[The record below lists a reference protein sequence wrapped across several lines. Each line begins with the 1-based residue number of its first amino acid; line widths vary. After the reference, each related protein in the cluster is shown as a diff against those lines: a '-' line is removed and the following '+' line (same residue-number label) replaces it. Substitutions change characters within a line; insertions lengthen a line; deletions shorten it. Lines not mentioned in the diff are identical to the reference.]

1 MTDEFTPYI
10 AIPHSSHRPERID
23 ALLKKRIKQFVLERR
38 RKLWQ
43 EKGL

>member
-1 MTDEFTPYI
+1 MTDEFIPYI
-10 AIPHSSHRPERID
+10 AIPRSSHRPERID
-23 ALLKKRIKQFVLERR
+23 ALLKKRMKQFVLERR

>member
-10 AIPHSSHRPERID
+10 VTPRSAHRPERID
-23 ALLKKRIKQFVLERR
+23 ALLEKRMKQFVLERR